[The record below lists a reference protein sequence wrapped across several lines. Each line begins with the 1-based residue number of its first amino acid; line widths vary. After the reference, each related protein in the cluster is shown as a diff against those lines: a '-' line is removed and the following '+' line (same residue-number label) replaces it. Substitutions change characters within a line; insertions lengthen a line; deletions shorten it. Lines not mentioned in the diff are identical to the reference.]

1 MSPAIAGLLFF
12 KTMEN
17 TVQITISPLDTW
29 EQDILIAQLSEIGFE
44 AFEQLSGKLLAFI
57 PESKL
62 QGIELNKIIPIEK
75 TIEKKVLEPRNW
87 NEEWEQSFTPVI
99 VDQFCGIR
107 ASFHEPIV
115 NVEHEII
122 ITPKMSFG
130 TGHHATTFQVIRM
143 MKEMDFR
150 DRSVLDFGTGTG
162 VLAILACRMNA
173 ATVVAIDNDEWSIE
187 NCKENIEA
195 NNCRTIRLM
204 LTDQLPEGRF
214 DIILANINKH
224 VILKNMDMIAQH
236 SNEKAIIV
244 FSGLLHSDKDEI
256 VASALKYGMTL
267 VADTIKDNWIAL
279 KFER

>member
-1 MSPAIAGLLFF
+1 
-12 KTMEN
+12 MEN

-115 NVEHEII
+115 NVKHEII

>member
-1 MSPAIAGLLFF
+1 
-12 KTMEN
+12 MES

-29 EQDILIAQLSEIGFE
+29 EQDILIAKLSEIGFE

-62 QGIELNKIIPIEK
+62 PGIELNKIIPVEK
-75 TIEKKVLEPRNW
+75 SVEKKLLEPRNW
-87 NEEWEQSFTPVI
+87 NEEWEKSFSPVI
-99 VDQFCGIR
+99 VDRFCGIR
-107 ASFHEPIV
+107 ASFHDPIV
-115 NVEHEII
+115 DVEHEII

-143 MKEMDFR
+143 MKEINFR
-150 DRSVLDFGTGTG
+150 GRSVLDFGTGTG

-195 NNCRTIRLM
+195 NHCRKIRLM
-204 LTDQLPEGRF
+204 LTDQLPEERF

-244 FSGLLHSDKDEI
+244 FSGLLHSDKYEI